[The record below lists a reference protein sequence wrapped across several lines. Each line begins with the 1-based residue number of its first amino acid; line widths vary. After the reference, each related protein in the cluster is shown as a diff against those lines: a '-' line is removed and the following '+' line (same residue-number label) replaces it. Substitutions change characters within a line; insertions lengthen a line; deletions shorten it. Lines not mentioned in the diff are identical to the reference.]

1 MRSLHYIIVP
11 LALTLSS
18 CASVDLAESPSETER
33 AVATVANVKPSHP
46 YADIPGEYLST
57 LLQAEFAIR
66 ERDLDAGLVHLMAAS
81 QAIPDPSIARRAL
94 QLAQY
99 IRNPDAT
106 LEMAIRVSNLDPSDG
121 NAATLAAAVFIERG
135 DIARALRYSRRAFD
149 AGSDINPAAL
159 LNNYG
164 GQTPETQAATRNLL
178 EALESDYPDD
188 ARSLFAIALLDW
200 RQGNSDVAVTKLD
213 KLFTTEAFHE
223 RGTLLLTEILSQAD
237 DPDAF
242 DPLLKAIEATNSGLL
257 RYQYARYLLGKQKLT
272 EAKAQFDVLVTDPA
286 ATVDHLIGAAVLDIE
301 LSDARSALLHLNRA
315 LSYGQ
320 RQSDAQFFKA
330 LALTQLNDV
339 SGALKAL
346 GAVGPSTN
354 YARALQEAAAILVSQ
369 GDIDA
374 ANVFFE
380 QHRQI
385 HAEGAELNF
394 ALHAETLQTLDSIA
408 AESVLSR
415 GISAFPGSTRLLFAR
430 ANFRERA
437 GFFDLAEADYR
448 QILDLNPG
456 DANALNALGYALT
469 NNTDRFAEAA
479 GLLEEAISKDPRNPA
494 IIDSLGWVY
503 FKLGKDRQ
511 AELLLKE
518 AYKQYPD
525 PEVAAHL
532 IELLWTQGREVE
544 ARDLIANQWRASPN
558 NEHLRETASRLA
570 IPLPE

>member
-1 MRSLHYIIVP
+1 M
-11 LALTLSS
+11 
-18 CASVDLAESPSETER
+18 
-33 AVATVANVKPSHP
+33 AV
-46 YADIPGEYLST
+46 
-57 LLQAEFAIR
+57 
-66 ERDLDAGLVHLMAAS
+66 
-81 QAIPDPSIARRAL
+81 
-94 QLAQY
+94 
-99 IRNPDAT
+99 
-106 LEMAIRVSNLDPSDG
+106 RVSDLDPSDG
-121 NAATLAAAVFIERG
+121 GAATLAAAVFIERG
-135 DIARALRYSRRAFD
+135 DIARALTYSRRAFD

-178 EALESDYPDD
+178 EALESDYPED
-188 ARSLFAIALLDW
+188 ARSLFAIALLEW
-200 RQGNSDVAVTKLD
+200 RQGNSDVAVSKLD
-213 KLFTTEAFHE
+213 KLFNIEAFHE

-237 DPDAF
+237 DPGAF
-242 DPLLKAIEATNSGLL
+242 DPLLKAIEATNSDLL

-272 EAKAQFDVLVTDPA
+272 EAKAQFDVLVADPA

-301 LSDARSALLHLNRA
+301 LSDSASALLHLDRA
-315 LSYGQ
+315 LSFGQ
-320 RQSDAQFFKA
+320 RESDAQFFKA
-330 LALTQLNDV
+330 LALIQLDDV
-339 SGALKAL
+339 SSALEAL

-354 YARALQEAAAILVSQ
+354 YGRALREAAAILVSQ
-369 GDIDA
+369 GDVAA
-374 ANVFFE
+374 ANAFFE
-380 QHRQI
+380 EHRQV
-385 HAEGAELNF
+385 HADGAELNF
-394 ALHAETLQTLDSIA
+394 ALHAETLQTLGSIQ

-415 GISAFPGSTRLLFAR
+415 GISTFPTSTRLLFAR

-437 GFFDLAEADYR
+437 GAFELAEADYR
-448 QILDLNPG
+448 QILNLNPG

-469 NNTDRFAEAA
+469 NNTDRFQEAA